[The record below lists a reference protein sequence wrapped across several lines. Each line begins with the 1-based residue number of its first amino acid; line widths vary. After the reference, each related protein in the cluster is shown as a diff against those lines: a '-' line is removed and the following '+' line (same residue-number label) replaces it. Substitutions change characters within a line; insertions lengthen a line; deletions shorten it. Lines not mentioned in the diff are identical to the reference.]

1 MSRTY
6 RGRSNRRSGGARTVN
21 PVKSTKI
28 DLKAGAKKYFSKFL
42 KQTGFVVAI
51 ILALYITSAVAPNF
65 WANISPTIHAALERD
80 INFAGMYNNV
90 VERFFPS
97 DDENHES
104 GGELEK
110 RQKNLGDDY
119 SEGYDYYDGE
129 HDENME
135 YYDVSPVYVDYYDGL
150 A

>member
-1 MSRTY
+1 MPQTY
-6 RGRSNRRSGGARTVN
+6 RGREVRRHRAHTPNRKKAEKIN
-21 PVKSTKI
+21 PKNW
-28 DLKAGAKKYFSKFL
+28 AKKYFAKFV

-80 INFAGMYNNV
+80 IDITGMYNDV

-97 DDENHES
+97 ESNGGEDELTKPGKSLIDECNEECEDYNDDENYDSAES
-104 GGELEK
+104 H
-110 RQKNLGDDY
+110 DASPIDI
-119 SEGYDYYDGE
+119 DYYG
-129 HDENME
+129 
-135 YYDVSPVYVDYYDGL
+135 GL